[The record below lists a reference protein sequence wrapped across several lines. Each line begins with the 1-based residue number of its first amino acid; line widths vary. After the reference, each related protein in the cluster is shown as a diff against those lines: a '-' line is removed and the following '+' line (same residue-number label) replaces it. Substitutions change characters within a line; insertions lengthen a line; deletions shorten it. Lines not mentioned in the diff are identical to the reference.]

1 MSFTATLTIGQM
13 IIARNEPKS
22 AATNCVVEYVTF
34 AIVTIFGAS
43 EAPNCGIAHCTIS
56 SVIIPAFAIEPTTRL
71 NGNKLSSIFFVSY
84 KPGKRTKTMFPI
96 MMHGSITGTAEI
108 SGLCVKIN
116 ENTGIITDNIIPLT
130 NPQ

>member
-1 MSFTATLTIGQM
+1 M

-71 NGNKLSSIFFVSY
+71 NGNKLSSIFVSY

-108 SGLCVKIN
+108 SGLCVNIN
-116 ENTGIITDNIIPLT
+116 ENTGIITDNITPLT

>member
-1 MSFTATLTIGQM
+1 MPFTATLTIGQM

-71 NGNKLSSIFFVSY
+71 NGNKLSSIFVSY
-84 KPGKRTKTMFPI
+84 KPGKK
-96 MMHGSITGTAEI
+96 
-108 SGLCVKIN
+108 N
-116 ENTGIITDNIIPLT
+116 ENNVSNHDAWKYNR
-130 NPQ
+130 NC

>member
-1 MSFTATLTIGQM
+1 MERIPVVKRHKKMMSAIKLTSFFVLLHKYSYFIPFTATLTIGQM

-56 SVIIPAFAIEPTTRL
+56 SVIIPAFA
-71 NGNKLSSIFFVSY
+71 N
-84 KPGKRTKTMFPI
+84 
-96 MMHGSITGTAEI
+96 
-108 SGLCVKIN
+108 
-116 ENTGIITDNIIPLT
+116 
-130 NPQ
+130 